1 MSLPRCKKKVL
12 ADGRTE
18 DVFFQKDIME
28 QAMLKQPALVRI
40 ATKIGMTENTLDVKK
55 VADYIKTRE
64 K

>member
-1 MSLPRCKKKVL
+1 MCKKKVL

-55 VADYIKTRE
+55 VAEYIKARQ